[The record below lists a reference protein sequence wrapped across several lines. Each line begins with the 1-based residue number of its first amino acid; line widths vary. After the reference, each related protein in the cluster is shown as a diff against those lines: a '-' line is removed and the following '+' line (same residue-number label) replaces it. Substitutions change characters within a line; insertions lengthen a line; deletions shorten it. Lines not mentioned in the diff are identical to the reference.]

1 MPNIKK
7 PRSNCLMCGKETPRP
22 GYKYCSNLCQHN
34 FQHKIYISKWIE
46 GKVHGLQSIG
56 VVSIHVKNYLRDKFK
71 NKCCLCG
78 WSKTNPK
85 TGLVPLVADHIDG
98 NWRNNVESNLRL
110 ICPNCDSLTPTYGG
124 SNRGNGRAN
133 RAVSKRVTEGQDF
146 IRTMPL

>member
-71 NKCCLCG
+71 NKTNLG
-78 WSKTNPK
+78 TQIIPDKLRSPDIAGEAGGPQIITPLGDDIIQRIVKAKPFVAVKKEVISKTNHIVDIHIGFSPSIC
-85 TGLVPLVADHIDG
+85 LVV
-98 NWRNNVESNLRL
+98 
-110 ICPNCDSLTPTYGG
+110 
-124 SNRGNGRAN
+124 
-133 RAVSKRVTEGQDF
+133 
-146 IRTMPL
+146 